1 MRFNYL
7 NGKLR
12 FFIRF
17 LMIVLGSTRGF
28 FQLTFFVTSSCNA
41 KCIHCFNWESLNS
54 AKNELTLDEISEIT
68 KRIPFLMS
76 LIVSGGEPFLRKDL
90 DLVIERFYKDTD
102 VANVSIPTNG
112 ILSEQVYKTTLSILN
127 KCGGINLSVSLSIDA
142 LEEKHD
148 SISGIN
154 GSFSKV
160 LNTYTLLKE
169 LKKDFPGFRIGVITC
184 LHSENVDN
192 AKKIYNYVLK
202 NMAYVDSFTYT
213 YLRGTTKVEGLKL
226 SVEDYRDL
234 NEYLQANPIKHE
246 RKIGKIG
253 LLRRLV
259 RDAINH
265 IRSQS
270 IIEFMQEG
278 VYPYIC
284 QAGKLDVVLREEG
297 SIFPCEL
304 LNEKLGNVRDFDF
317 DIRKCLNGQKAKQIY
332 NKIVTE
338 RCACTHEC
346 NLSTNIIVNKR
357 KWLQIGK
364 DILRKWNTRTES
376 LLETLSQR

>member
-127 KCGGINLSVSLSIDA
+127 KCEGISLSVSLSIDA

-148 SISGIN
+148 SIEN
-154 GSFSKV
+154 G
-160 LNTYTLLKE
+160 
-169 LKKDFPGFRIGVITC
+169 GVIMS
-184 LHSENVDN
+184 H
-192 AKKIYNYVLK
+192 
-202 NMAYVDSFTYT
+202 
-213 YLRGTTKVEGLKL
+213 
-226 SVEDYRDL
+226 
-234 NEYLQANPIKHE
+234 
-246 RKIGKIG
+246 
-253 LLRRLV
+253 
-259 RDAINH
+259 
-265 IRSQS
+265 
-270 IIEFMQEG
+270 
-278 VYPYIC
+278 
-284 QAGKLDVVLREEG
+284 
-297 SIFPCEL
+297 
-304 LNEKLGNVRDFDF
+304 
-317 DIRKCLNGQKAKQIY
+317 
-332 NKIVTE
+332 
-338 RCACTHEC
+338 
-346 NLSTNIIVNKR
+346 
-357 KWLQIGK
+357 
-364 DILRKWNTRTES
+364 
-376 LLETLSQR
+376 